1 MGTDLSTQT
10 ARLTLA
16 GKWATKYGLERELVC
31 AVIEQESGWNPWAI
45 RFEPGFLREYIKPVD
60 PSHPSTRE
68 ITCSCSFGLCQVMGE
83 VAVELGWRGSFLTE
97 LCDPDTGVD
106 FGCRKLQQCFNAHGR
121 DVTSSLL
128 AYNGGGNPAYAEQVL
143 ARVSRYVVDPTAGA
157 NSVA

>member
-31 AVIEQESGWNPWAI
+31 AVIEQESAWNPFAI
-45 RFEPGFLREYIKPVD
+45 RFEPAFEARYIKPAL
-60 PSHPSTRE
+60 PAAPTTLE
-68 ITCSCSFGLCQVMGE
+68 LTKAMSFGLCQVMGE
-83 VAVELGWRGSFLTE
+83 VAVELGWRGNFLTE

-106 FGCRKLQQCFNAHGR
+106 YGCRKLQRCMLANGQ
-121 DVTSSLL
+121 DVRESLL
-128 AYNGGGNPAYAEQVL
+128 AYNGGGNSAYPAQVL
-143 ARVSRYVVDPTAGA
+143 ARMPRYAVDPTAGV